1 MGKYI
6 SVVLFVGGVAQA
18 ASQEPPA
25 DIGIV
30 VQRGA
35 MGAVISEVIAGSPD
49 NTGVWVQLLPR
60 Q

>member
-6 SVVLFVGGVAQA
+6 
-18 ASQEPPA
+18 
-25 DIGIV
+25 
-30 VQRGA
+30 
-35 MGAVISEVIAGSPD
+35 GAVISEVIAGSPD